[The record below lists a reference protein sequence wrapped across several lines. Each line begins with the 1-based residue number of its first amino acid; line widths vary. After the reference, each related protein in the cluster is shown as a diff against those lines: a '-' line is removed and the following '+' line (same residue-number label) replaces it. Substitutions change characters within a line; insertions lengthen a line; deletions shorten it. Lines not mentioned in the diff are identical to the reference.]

1 MQGIFTLKK
10 KKRERALFKQKAG
23 KGFKQP
29 PCITYEKS
37 FFLRSSQSEMTGAV
51 SYVGGR
57 KSPREEDALGD
68 YLSQFASKM
77 TRLANCPLAHWHIK

>member
-10 KKRERALFKQKAG
+10 KKKRERALFKRKAG

-57 KSPREEDALGD
+57 KSPREEFDWLALVHVLVFEPMPKSLGA
-68 YLSQFASKM
+68 L
-77 TRLANCPLAHWHIK
+77 